1 MSLMSFQVLVAPSI
15 MTKSSMSAHSSSRF
29 LIRFKP
35 LCLIPIPLVRE
46 QAKKGPRS
54 KQAIKEEEKKKQSE
68 RKTYLAFNKL
78 KYNVHAIPQVLW
90 KGTLYWIG
98 MSLKLIPWMAGQIF
112 QLARMAET

>member
-1 MSLMSFQVLVAPSI
+1 
-15 MTKSSMSAHSSSRF
+15 MSAHLSSRF

-46 QAKKGPRS
+46 QAKKGPKRV
-54 KQAIKEEEKKKQSE
+54 IKASDQRRRRKKKQSE
-68 RKTYLAFNKL
+68 RTTYLAFNKL